1 MLPFSCFLAL
11 RYLRPK
17 RTFLSVV
24 TALSVLGVLLG
35 VAVLVIV
42 LSVMEGFD
50 AMWSE
55 KILSFNAHVTVSP
68 FDRGEAQTYG
78 EQVCDSLLAVDGVT
92 GAAPFLQSLLFVP
105 TRAGSIETPILRGVD
120 PVRETTVSR
129 IAESI
134 VDGAYDL
141 TGSGVVIGVDLARRL
156 RVSVGDTLAAF
167 SPANFAA
174 GGEEMRLPK
183 EWRVSGIFDVG
194 MWEFD
199 SAYVIASIWEARDF
213 CQGAGIEAF
222 QVQTRDPYRA
232 GETAEGIRAAL
243 PDGWTA
249 QTWQQLNRQLFAALR
264 VEKNMMFFLLI
275 FITIV
280 AAFGITNTLI
290 TVTIQKTREI
300 GVLRSLGYSAG
311 AIMRVF
317 FWQGWFEGVAGI
329 AAGFGFGFLALKY
342 RNTLL
347 HFLNDRCGLALLPKE
362 LYHLAE
368 IPAKTLPGD
377 LIAVAVSVM
386 VICTLAAVV
395 PAWQA
400 AKLDPVRALRDE

>member
-68 FDRGEAQTYG
+68 FDRGEAETYG

-92 GAAPFLQSLLFVP
+92 GAAPFLQSLLFVQS
-105 TRAGSIETPILRGVD
+105 RGGGIETPILRGVD
-120 PVRETTVSR
+120 PVREASVSR
-129 IAESI
+129 IAENI
-134 VDGAYDL
+134 VAGSYDL
-141 TGSGVVIGVDLARRL
+141 TDSGVVLGVDLARRL
-156 RVSVGDTLAAF
+156 HVTVGDTLAAF
-167 SPANFAA
+167 SPASFA

-183 EWRVSGIFDVG
+183 EWRVAGIFDVG

-232 GETAEGIRAAL
+232 GETAERIRAAL
-243 PDGWTA
+243 PDGWMA
-249 QTWQQLNRQLFAALR
+249 HTWQELNRQLFAALR

-329 AAGFGFGFLALKY
+329 AAGFGFGFLALAY
-342 RNTLL
+342 RNDLL
-347 HFLNDRCGLALLPKE
+347 HFLNDRRGLALLPKE
-362 LYHLAE
+362 LYHLSE

-377 LIAVAVSVM
+377 LVAVAVSVM